1 MPDDAPL
8 DGLKRLS
15 ELDRLLHEPA
25 RLQIMAHLFVL
36 ETADFL
42 FLLRRTGLTKGNL
55 SSHVRKLEEAGYV
68 EVEKKFV
75 DRHPVTTY
83 RLTPRGREAF
93 TAYRETVLEALDA
106 LGE

>member
-1 MPDDAPL
+1 MPNDAPL
-8 DGLKRLS
+8 DGLQRLS

-25 RLQIMAHLFVL
+25 RLQIIAHLVVL
-36 ETADFL
+36 EGADFL
-42 FLLRRTGLTKGNL
+42 FLLRQTGLTKGNL

-83 RLTPRGREAF
+83 KLTDRGREAF
-93 TAYRETVLEALDA
+93 TTYRETILEALDA
-106 LGE
+106 LGN